1 MVFIFSA
8 KFGRKVQYV
17 DYLHELQPYMDVNT
31 LPIPKL
37 VTE

>member
-1 MVFIFSA
+1 MVLIFSA